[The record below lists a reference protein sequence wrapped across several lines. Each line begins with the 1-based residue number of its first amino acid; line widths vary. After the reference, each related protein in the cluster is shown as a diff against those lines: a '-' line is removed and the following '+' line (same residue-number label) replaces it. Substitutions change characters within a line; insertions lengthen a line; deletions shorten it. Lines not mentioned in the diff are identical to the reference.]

1 MFCRQHL
8 CQSVSILLPG
18 IVPRHV
24 LTQNVTCSD
33 DFLGAGGSTTPSDDG
48 ASQPAFQHK
57 PTTLSLS
64 GRASRP
70 AFRTQ
75 LDLRSYPL
83 PNRLSP
89 VDYPFDK

>member
-1 MFCRQHL
+1 M
-8 CQSVSILLPG
+8 SIREYLIPG

-33 DFLGAGGSTTPSDDG
+33 EILIAGGSATPSDSG
-48 ASQPAFQHK
+48 ASQPAFQHN
-57 PTTLSLS
+57 PTASLLR
-64 GRASRP
+64 GQASRP

-83 PNRLSP
+83 PKRLTP